1 MKLQESL
8 LQSDDPDKFAEK
20 FVVISSDFRRARET
34 AEILHDHFKVKTPL
48 RLEEAL
54 RERGCGDLHKT
65 SVMNAFLPI
74 FELDYTDPTHTEYGC
89 ESLMNCVI
97 RMSRVL
103 ASVNEEFENRIIV
116 LVSHGDPLHV
126 LWAVITGVPPSERM
140 NGAFPLFDNCDFRE
154 VPNKFV

>member
-1 MKLQESL
+1 MKLESL
-8 LQSDDPDKFAEK
+8 LQSEGPEKLAERL
-20 FVVISSDFRRARET
+20 VIISSDFKRTRET

-54 RERGCGDLHKT
+54 RERGCGDFHKT
-65 SVMNAFLPI
+65 PVENAFKII
-74 FELDYTDPTHTEYGC
+74 FKHDYTDPTHTEHRC

-103 ASVNEEFENRIIV
+103 ASVDEEFENRIIV

-126 LWAVITGVPPSERM
+126 LWAVVTGVPPSERWS
-140 NGAFPLFDNCDFRE
+140 GVFPSIKNCDLRE
-154 VPNKFV
+154 IPSNSVQ